1 VLYIFL
7 FICVCFSL
15 LKRQKHKNGDY
26 KSYFSVA
33 STFFLPWFLKQ
44 DFLKIP
50 GQNQTPDLAFFF
62 FFFYDLL
69 IFFLTYLP
77 DHALALFELH
87 APVAVAAIRA
97 VAHINGTMCRT
108 FLEILISLRLLTS
121 ASVLSVHVSSLSFT
135 SAQNHFPCHLT
146 GI

>member
-1 VLYIFL
+1 MLFL
-7 FICVCFSL
+7 CSL
-15 LKRQKHKNGDY
+15 GISPALLFKTRLSKETG
-26 KSYFSVA
+26 
-33 STFFLPWFLKQ
+33 L
-44 DFLKIP
+44 
-50 GQNQTPDLAFFF
+50 QTLLL

-69 IFFLTYLP
+69 IFFFIYLP
-77 DHALALFELH
+77 HHTLALFELH

-108 FLEILISLRLLTS
+108 FLEILISLCLLTS